1 MWIKVDNFKLKRA
14 QEKLFISNFREL
26 YSFALI
32 SL

>member
-1 MWIKVDNFKLKRA
+1 MWIKVDNFKLERA
-14 QEKLFISNFREL
+14 REKLFISNFREL